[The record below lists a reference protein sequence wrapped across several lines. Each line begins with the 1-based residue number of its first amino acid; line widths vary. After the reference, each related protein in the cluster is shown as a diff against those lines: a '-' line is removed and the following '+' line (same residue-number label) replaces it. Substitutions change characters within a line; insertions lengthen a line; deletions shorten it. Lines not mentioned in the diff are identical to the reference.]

1 MIRPMLEITSTP
13 ARYQYQVARARLQ
26 ISQEKPTVDRK
37 VSRATLNM
45 KRQAGRFEMNTVRR
59 RSDMGMKGVVD
70 RASFEADR
78 GRSQATETIGNYA
91 EMGNQLAKI
100 HEGANIPDT
109 AYSQSMKHVGEGDL
123 VMVPVSPID
132 IHYIPASLAMD
143 FNPGQMQADWNV
155 GKARLDFVPGNFAL
169 DFQQYASINIEYVGG
184 FIYVPP
190 SSDPNYEARA

>member
-1 MIRPMLEITSTP
+1 MVRPMLEITTTP
-13 ARYQYQVARARLQ
+13 ARYEYQVARAKLQ
-26 ISQEKPTVDRK
+26 ITQKQPTVDRK

-59 RSDMGMKGVVD
+59 RSDMGLKGVVD
-70 RASFEADR
+70 RAQFEADKGKR
-78 GRSQATETIGNYA
+78 FATEAIGTYTDI
-91 EMGNQLAKI
+91 GNQLARI
-100 HEGANIPDT
+100 NEGANIPDT

-143 FNPGQMQADWNV
+143 FQPGQMQADWNV
-155 GKARLDFVPGNFAL
+155 GKARLDFVPGSFGL
-169 DFQQYASINIEYVGG
+169 DFQQYASINIEYTGG